1 MDPRLLLRRIPEFL
15 AERYGVKFYFGCAVQ
30 SIDLPR
36 LETGTGTWTAD
47 AAIVCSGGDFESLY
61 AGAFAG
67 LMRTKTQTL
76 RTEPQPGGWRL
87 GPTLMAGLSL
97 RYSPAFSICPS
108 VGQLRER
115 IARELPEYDR
125 WGIHLV
131 VAQGPNGELT
141 LGSSH

>member
-47 AAIVCSGGDFESLY
+47 AAIVCSGDDFESLY

-87 GPTLMAGLSL
+87 GPT
-97 RYSPAFSICPS
+97 
-108 VGQLRER
+108 
-115 IARELPEYDR
+115 
-125 WGIHLV
+125 
-131 VAQGPNGELT
+131 
-141 LGSSH
+141 